1 MKFEIAPKSTE
12 IQTNWFDARLYC
24 FSLNIDG
31 KTGWRLPTMNELFY
45 ITEYMP
51 LFHMTSG
58 LHWSSQK
65 SMHGCAHAMYYSGGG
80 ADTTNCSSHTYT
92 IGSSL
97 YVRAVRDLK
106 DDL

>member
-1 MKFEIAPKSTE
+1 MNIEIAPKETE
-12 IQTNWFDARLYC
+12 IQANWEDARLYC

-45 ITEYMP
+45 ISEYMP
-51 LFHMTSG
+51 LFHMASA

-65 SMHGCAHAMYYSGGG
+65 SMQSCALAMYYSVDDGS
-80 ADTTNCSSHTYT
+80 TNCSSHTYT

-106 DDL
+106 DD